1 MHASDQKTEGSKRL
15 APVAWSLFGS
25 TSELMDLVSEYV
37 FAFDDG
43 LRVVCANAAFE
54 AAFGTGREAA
64 VGGRSFGAVLCCR
77 HAVNG
82 LECGGS
88 EACSVC
94 GWFIAADAAR
104 RGEASNQECRLLTC
118 SGIAFDFM
126 IRTAPVSVRGCGL
139 CSLKDVSASKRLR
152 VLERSV
158 FHDVTN
164 LAVGIK
170 GLLEI
175 LDIADAVQTDEYVQ
189 LIHGSAK
196 KMTHEILRLRTLRE
210 AENGDLVPCCGRVS
224 AGELVQEV
232 IAGYSE
238 EASAR
243 HVTVCADEAAD
254 VHFETDRMLA
264 HLVLCCLVL
273 NAIEASKRGDRV
285 TVGYSEE
292 DASVVFRV
300 SNAHVLASD
309 VRLKMF
315 ERSFSTKG
323 AGKGVG
329 AYGAK
334 LIAERFLK
342 GRLSFVSQASE
353 GTVFVLSLP
362 LSLSGSGDA
371 AGCTTGESSYG

>member
-1 MHASDQKTEGSKRL
+1 MQESAQMTEVAKL
-15 APVAWSLFGS
+15 QAPVDWALLGS
-25 TSELMDLVSEYV
+25 CGELMDLVSEYV
-37 FAFDDG
+37 FAFDEK
-43 LRVVCANAAFE
+43 LRIVCANAAFV
-54 AAFGTGREAA
+54 AAFGTGRD
-64 VGGRSFGAVLCCR
+64 VPVMGRSFGDVLCCR
-77 HAVNG
+77 HAVKG
-82 LECGGS
+82 CSCGGA
-88 EACSVC
+88 EACGVC
-94 GWFIAADAAR
+94 GWFVAAEAAK
-104 RGEASNQECRLLTC
+104 RGERLSQECRLLTC
-118 SGIAFDFM
+118 SGNAFDFM
-126 IRTAPVSVRGCGL
+126 VRATPATTFGYGL
-139 CSLKDVSASKRLR
+139 CSLKDVCANKRLR

-164 LAVGIK
+164 LVVGIK

-175 LDIADAVQTDEYVQ
+175 LDITDAAQTEEYIQ

-210 AENGDLVPCCGRVS
+210 AENGDLSPCCGRVS
-224 AGELVQEV
+224 ADDLVREV
-232 IAGYSE
+232 SECYQE

-243 HVTVCADEAAD
+243 HVTVCADDAGD
-254 VHFETDRMLA
+254 LHFDTDRMLV
-264 HLVLCCLVL
+264 HQVLCSLVL

-285 TVGYSEE
+285 TVGCAAE
-292 DASVVFRV
+292 DSSVVFRIR
-300 SNAHVLASD
+300 NAHVLAGD

-342 GRLSFVSQASE
+342 GRLSFASRASE

-362 LSLSGSGDA
+362 LSLSGCSGA
-371 AGCTTGESSYG
+371 AGS